1 MSDEKGILPFD
12 DISNLKTW
20 VSLNQDTKLLIFF
33 NWKCTLNRHTAHALL
48 VHKLDDYLLVRHRW
62 FTFVVKWAGLRSLQ
76 E

>member
-20 VSLNQDTKLLIFF
+20 VSLNQDTKLVTFF
-33 NWKCTLNRHTAHALL
+33 IWICKLNHHVAHALL

-62 FTFVVKWAGLRSLQ
+62 FTFEVKWAGLRSLQ